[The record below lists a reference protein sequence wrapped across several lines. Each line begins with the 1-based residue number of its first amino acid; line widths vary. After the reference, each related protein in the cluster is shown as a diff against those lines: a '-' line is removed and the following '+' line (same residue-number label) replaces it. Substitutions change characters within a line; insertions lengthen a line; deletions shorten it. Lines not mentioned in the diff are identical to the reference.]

1 MICFFGIIILP
12 EKVREWSA
20 LSLILAVAFD
30 FCLEKPPALT
40 EKGTQ
45 PPAPR

>member
-1 MICFFGIIILP
+1 MISFFVTLFLP
-12 EKVREWSA
+12 EKVREWST
-20 LSLILAVAFD
+20 LSLILAERFD
-30 FCLEKPPALT
+30 LCHEKPSALT